1 MNNTLNLIELN
12 GKYLADSRDVAGVT
26 GKRHSDLIRTIKGYI
41 DTILTD
47 AKLRSSD
54 FFIASTY
61 EDSKG
66 EIRPCF
72 LLTKKGCEMVANKM
86 TGEKGILFT
95 AAYVDQFNRME
106 RHLQNDYSQLSP
118 QLQQMIRLEQKQS
131 EHDKR
136 LNQLENNWQIDSFQ
150 QNVIQKQIRKR
161 VYEIRDNYDNS
172 EIGTRRLFAGIHR
185 NFRDAF
191 AVPSYRDLRKLDF
204 EDAKAWIKSWR
215 PLFLGGMENE
225 YI

>member
-1 MNNTLNLIELN
+1 MQLNLIESN
-12 GKYLADSRDVAGVT
+12 GQYLADSRDVAEVT
-26 GKRHSDLIRTIKGYI
+26 SKRHSDLIRIIKGYI

-54 FFIASTY
+54 FFITSTY

-72 LLTKKGCEMVANKM
+72 LLTKKGCEMIANKM

-95 AAYVDQFNRME
+95 AAYVTQFNQME
-106 RHLQNDYSQLSP
+106 RHLQSDYSQLSP
-118 QLQQMIRLEQKQS
+118 QLQQMIRLEQRQN
-131 EHDKR
+131 EQDQR
-136 LNQLENNWQIDSFQ
+136 LNKLENNWQIDSFQ

-161 VYEIRDNYDNS
+161 IYEIRDNYDNS
-172 EIGTRRLFAGIHR
+172 EIGTRRLFASIHR

-204 EDAKAWIKSWR
+204 EDATAWIKTWR
-215 PLFLGGMENE
+215 PLF
-225 YI
+225 

>member
-1 MNNTLNLIELN
+1 MNNRLNLIEVN
-12 GKYLADSRDVAGVT
+12 GQYHADSRDVAEMT
-26 GKRHSDLIRTIKGYI
+26 DKRHSDLIRTIKGYI

-54 FFIASTY
+54 FFISSTY

-95 AAYVDQFNRME
+95 AAYVDQFNQME

-118 QLQQMIRLEQKQS
+118 QLQQMIRFEQKQS

-172 EIGTRRLFAGIHR
+172 ETGTRRLFAGIHR

-215 PLFLGGMENE
+215 PLF
-225 YI
+225 

>member
-1 MNNTLNLIELN
+1 MQLNLIESN
-12 GKYLADSRDVAGVT
+12 GLHFVDSRDVAEIID
-26 GKRHSDLIRTIKGYI
+26 KRHDHLLRDIKKYI
-41 DTILTD
+41 DVISTAPTLG
-47 AKLRSSD
+47 ASD
-54 FFIASTY
+54 FFIPSTY
-61 EDSKG
+61 EDRKG

-86 TGEKGILFT
+86 TGEKGTLFT
-95 AAYVDQFNRME
+95 AAYVNQFNQME
-106 RHLQNDYSQLSP
+106 QQLQSDYSQLSP
-118 QLQQMIRLEQKQS
+118 HLQQMIRFEQRQN
-131 EHDKR
+131 EQDQR
-136 LNQLENNWQIDSFQ
+136 LSKLENNWQIDSFQ

-172 EIGTRRLFAGIHR
+172 EAGTRRLFAGIHR

-215 PLFLGGMENE
+215 PLF
-225 YI
+225 

>member
-1 MNNTLNLIELN
+1 MQLNLVESN
-12 GKYLADSRDVAGVT
+12 GQYLADSRDVAEVT

-66 EIRPCF
+66 EIRPRF

-95 AAYVDQFNRME
+95 AAYVDQFNQME

-118 QLQQMIRLEQKQS
+118 QLQQMIRFEQKQS

-172 EIGTRRLFAGIHR
+172 ETGTRRLFAGIHR

-215 PLFLGGMENE
+215 PLF
-225 YI
+225 

>member
-1 MNNTLNLIELN
+1 MNTTLNLIELN
-12 GKYLADSRDVAGVT
+12 GQYLADSRDVAEVT

-41 DTILTD
+41 DAILTD

-95 AAYVDQFNRME
+95 AAYVDQFNQME
-106 RHLQNDYSQLSP
+106 RHLQHDYSQLSP
-118 QLQQMIRLEQKQS
+118 QLQQMIRLEQRQN
-131 EHDKR
+131 EQDKR
-136 LNQLENNWQIDSFQ
+136 LNQLENNLQINSFQ
-150 QNVIQKQIRKR
+150 QNVIHKQIRKR

-172 EIGTRRLFAGIHR
+172 ETGTRRLFAGIHR

-215 PLFLGGMENE
+215 PLF
-225 YI
+225 

>member
-1 MNNTLNLIELN
+1 MNNRLNLIEAN
-12 GKYLADSRDVAGVT
+12 GQYLADSRDVAEMT
-26 GKRHSDLIRTIKGYI
+26 DKRHSDLIRTIKGYI

-54 FFIASTY
+54 FFISSTY

-95 AAYVDQFNRME
+95 AAYVDQFNQME

-118 QLQQMIRLEQKQS
+118 QLQQMIRFEQKQS

-161 VYEIRDNYDNS
+161 VYAIRDNYDNS
-172 EIGTRRLFAGIHR
+172 ETGTRRLFAGIHR

-215 PLFLGGMENE
+215 PLF
-225 YI
+225 

>member
-1 MNNTLNLIELN
+1 MNNSLNLIESN
-12 GKYLADSRDVAGVT
+12 GQYLADSRDVAEVT

-95 AAYVDQFNRME
+95 AAYVDQFNQME
-106 RHLQNDYSQLSP
+106 RSLQNDYSQLSP

-150 QNVIQKQIRKR
+150 QNMIQKQIRKR

-172 EIGTRRLFAGIHR
+172 EAGTRRLFAGIHR

-204 EDAKAWIKSWR
+204 EDAKSWIKSWR
-215 PLFLGGMENE
+215 PLF
-225 YI
+225 

>member
-1 MNNTLNLIELN
+1 MQLNLIESN
-12 GKYLADSRDVAGVT
+12 GQYLADSRDVAEVT

-95 AAYVDQFNRME
+95 AAYVDQFNQME

-118 QLQQMIRLEQKQS
+118 QLQQMIQLEQRQN
-131 EHDKR
+131 EQDKR
-136 LNQLENNWQIDSFQ
+136 LNQLENNLQINSFQ
-150 QNVIQKQIRKR
+150 QNVIHKQIRKR

-172 EIGTRRLFAGIHR
+172 ETGTRRLFAGIHR

-215 PLFLGGMENE
+215 PLF
-225 YI
+225 

>member
-215 PLFLGGMENE
+215 PLF
-225 YI
+225 

>member
-1 MNNTLNLIELN
+1 MNNRLNLIEAN
-12 GKYLADSRDVAGVT
+12 GQYLADSRDVAEMT
-26 GKRHSDLIRTIKGYI
+26 DKRHSDLIRTIKGYI

-172 EIGTRRLFAGIHR
+172 ETGTRRLFAGIHR

-215 PLFLGGMENE
+215 PLF
-225 YI
+225 

>member
-1 MNNTLNLIELN
+1 MQLNLIESN
-12 GKYLADSRDVAGVT
+12 GQYLADSRDVAEVT

-66 EIRPCF
+66 EIRPRF

-95 AAYVDQFNRME
+95 AAYVDQFNQME

-118 QLQQMIRLEQKQS
+118 QLQQMIRLEQRQN
-131 EHDKR
+131 EQDKR
-136 LNQLENNWQIDSFQ
+136 LNQLENNLQINSFQ
-150 QNVIQKQIRKR
+150 QNVIHKQIRKR

-172 EIGTRRLFAGIHR
+172 ETGTRRLFAGIHR

-215 PLFLGGMENE
+215 PLF
-225 YI
+225 

>member
-1 MNNTLNLIELN
+1 MNNSLNLIESN
-12 GKYLADSRDVAGVT
+12 GQYLADSRDVAEVT

-95 AAYVDQFNRME
+95 AAYVDQFNQME
-106 RHLQNDYSQLSP
+106 RSLQNDYSQLSP

-172 EIGTRRLFAGIHR
+172 EAGTRRLFAGIHR

-204 EDAKAWIKSWR
+204 EDAKSWIKSWR
-215 PLFLGGMENE
+215 PLF
-225 YI
+225 

>member
-1 MNNTLNLIELN
+1 MQLNLVESN
-12 GKYLADSRDVAGVT
+12 GQYLADSRDVAEMT

-66 EIRPCF
+66 EIRPRF

-95 AAYVDQFNRME
+95 AAYVDQFNQME

-172 EIGTRRLFAGIHR
+172 EAGTRRLFAGIHR

-215 PLFLGGMENE
+215 PLF
-225 YI
+225 

>member
-1 MNNTLNLIELN
+1 MQLNLIESN
-12 GKYLADSRDVAGVT
+12 GQYLADSRDVAEVT

-86 TGEKGILFT
+86 TGKKEFYLLLLMWI
-95 AAYVDQFNRME
+95 
-106 RHLQNDYSQLSP
+106 
-118 QLQQMIRLEQKQS
+118 
-131 EHDKR
+131 
-136 LNQLENNWQIDSFQ
+136 
-150 QNVIQKQIRKR
+150 
-161 VYEIRDNYDNS
+161 NS
-172 EIGTRRLFAGIHR
+172 IKWSGTCKTITH
-185 NFRDAF
+185 
-191 AVPSYRDLRKLDF
+191 S
-204 EDAKAWIKSWR
+204 
-215 PLFLGGMENE
+215 
-225 YI
+225 

>member
-1 MNNTLNLIELN
+1 MQLNLVESN
-12 GKYLADSRDVAGVT
+12 GQYLADSRDVAEVT

-66 EIRPCF
+66 EIRPRF

-95 AAYVDQFNRME
+95 AAYVDQFNQME

-118 QLQQMIRLEQKQS
+118 QLQQMIRFEQKQS

-150 QNVIQKQIRKR
+150 QNVIQKQIRRR

-172 EIGTRRLFAGIHR
+172 ETGTRRLFAGIHR

-215 PLFLGGMENE
+215 PLF
-225 YI
+225 

>member
-1 MNNTLNLIELN
+1 MQLNLIESN
-12 GKYLADSRDVAGVT
+12 GQYLADSRDVAEVT

-86 TGEKGILFT
+86 TGDKGILFT

-172 EIGTRRLFAGIHR
+172 ETGTRRLFAGIHR

-215 PLFLGGMENE
+215 PLF
-225 YI
+225 

>member
-1 MNNTLNLIELN
+1 MQLNLIESN
-12 GKYLADSRDVAGVT
+12 GQYLADSRDVAEVT

-95 AAYVDQFNRME
+95 AAYVDQFNQME

-118 QLQQMIRLEQKQS
+118 QLQQMIRLEQRQN
-131 EHDKR
+131 EQDKR
-136 LNQLENNWQIDSFQ
+136 LNQLENNLQINSFQ
-150 QNVIQKQIRKR
+150 QNVIHKQIRKR

-172 EIGTRRLFAGIHR
+172 ETGTRRLFAGIHR

-215 PLFLGGMENE
+215 PLF
-225 YI
+225 

>member
-1 MNNTLNLIELN
+1 MNNILNLIESN
-12 GKYLADSRDVAGVT
+12 GQYLADSRDVAEMT
-26 GKRHSDLIRTIKGYI
+26 GKRHSDLIRAIKGYI

-54 FFIASTY
+54 FFIVSTY

-72 LLTKKGCEMVANKM
+72 LLTKQGCEMVANKM

-95 AAYVDQFNRME
+95 AAYVNQFNQME
-106 RHLQNDYSQLSP
+106 RHLQGDYSQLSP
-118 QLQQMIRLEQKQS
+118 HLQQMIRFEQKQN
-131 EHDKR
+131 EQDQR
-136 LNQLENNWQIDSFQ
+136 LSKLENNWQIDSFQ

-215 PLFLGGMENE
+215 PLF
-225 YI
+225 

>member
-1 MNNTLNLIELN
+1 MQLNLVESN
-12 GKYLADSRDVAGVT
+12 GQYLADSRDVAEMT
-26 GKRHSDLIRTIKGYI
+26 GKRHSDLIRAIKGYI

-66 EIRPCF
+66 EIRPRF

-95 AAYVDQFNRME
+95 AAYVDQFNQME

-172 EIGTRRLFAGIHR
+172 ETGTRRLFAGIHR

-215 PLFLGGMENE
+215 PLF
-225 YI
+225 